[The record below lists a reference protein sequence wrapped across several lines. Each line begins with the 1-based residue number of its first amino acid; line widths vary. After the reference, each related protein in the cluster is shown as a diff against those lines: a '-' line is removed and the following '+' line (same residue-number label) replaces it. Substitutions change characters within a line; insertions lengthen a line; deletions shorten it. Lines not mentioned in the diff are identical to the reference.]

1 MRLVLPAWRAAPATP
16 PRQPVGWACI
26 AVLAVVPTLAAL
38 LGQPFY
44 VDVATRIVIFAIAA
58 VSLDFVLGYG
68 GLVSFCHAS
77 LFGAGA
83 YAMGILA
90 AYGVTSGPVQLV
102 AAVGAAAA
110 IGVGIAAVSL
120 RTTGMQFIMITLGF
134 GQMLYF
140 LMLSLQA
147 FGGDSGLTI
156 GEPSDWGPHL
166 DLSDP
171 ATLFYVALAVLAAA
185 LFLLGRAVRSSFG
198 VILQAGRINERRL
211 LSLGVPV
218 TLYRLVAFGISGG
231 VCGLAGL
238 LLANQSLFVSPALM
252 HWSRSGELMVM
263 VILGGGASLIGP
275 VLGAA
280 AFLLLEEVLPGW
292 TSYWQAVLGVLLL
305 AFVLF
310 APGGIIGLFGP
321 RRVG

>member
-1 MRLVLPAWRAAPATP
+1 MRLALPAWRLAPATA
-16 PRQPVGWACI
+16 PRWPVGWACI
-26 AVLAVVPTLAAL
+26 AVLAVVPAL
-38 LGQPFY
+38 SAVLQQPFY
-44 VDVATRIVIFAIAA
+44 MDVATRIVIFAIAA

-77 LFGAGA
+77 LLGVGA

-90 AYGVTSGPVQLV
+90 AYGVTSGPVQLL
-102 AAVGAAAA
+102 AAVGGSAA
-110 IGVGIAAVSL
+110 IGMGIAAVSL

-140 LMLSLQA
+140 LMLGLQA

-156 GEPSDWGPHL
+156 VEPSDWGPHL

-171 ATLFYVALAVLAAA
+171 ATLFYVALAVLAAV
-185 LFLLGRAVRSSFG
+185 LFLLGRVVRSSFG

-218 TLYRLVAFGISGG
+218 TLYRLAAFGISGG

-263 VILGGGASLIGP
+263 VILGGQASLAGP

-292 TSYWQAVLGVLLL
+292 TDYWQATLGALLL

-310 APGGIIGLFGP
+310 APGGIIGLLGP
-321 RRVG
+321 RRAR